1 MVQNE
6 SSLNG
11 LDEKEQLSKDLGEGW
26 LGEWRKYS
34 LPALIGLAVILF
46 LLFLFLIAGGSEEE
60 KQAGKGAN
68 ETDSVEARLNKLE
81 FQHQMLMEDVNK
93 IRESGME
100 VSQKE
105 LAKLRKAVAD
115 LEKRL
120 AGLED
125 KLKKDVQPRREAGTE
140 EEREEERAGTSRRH
154 TVEEGDT
161 LFAIG
166 QEYDVTVEQLREWND
181 LSAQDY
187 IHPGQELKVAE

>member
-6 SSLNG
+6 SNLND
-11 LDEKEQLSKDLGEGW
+11 LDEKEQLSRDLGEGW

-68 ETDSVEARLNKLE
+68 ETGSVEARLNKLE
-81 FQHQMLMEDVNK
+81 FQHQMLMEDVNE

-105 LAKLRKAVAD
+105 LSKLRKAVAD

-125 KLKKDVQPRREAGTE
+125 KLKKDVQPRREADAG
-140 EEREEERAGTSRRH
+140 EERAGTSRSY

-161 LFAIG
+161 LFGIG